1 MAGTRRAG
9 TPQHTVTVDLA
20 PLETL
25 FKALADGTR
34 LRILGLLL
42 GGEVCVCDLH
52 ETLGIPQAK
61 ASRHLAYLRR
71 SGLVATRRDGLWVR
85 YRLAAPDDRVLRMIL
100 DAIGHGLGH
109 LPVVEHDRSRLEKKT
124 GCCATSRVANAL
136 GFSCC
141 ARPERPEE

>member
-1 MAGTRRAG
+1 MKHAVTS
-9 TPQHTVTVDLA
+9 QDTVAVGLA

-25 FKALADGTR
+25 FKALADQTR

-42 GGEVCVCDLH
+42 GGEVCVCDIH

-71 SGLVATRRDGLWVR
+71 SGLVTARREGLWVH
-85 YRLAAPDDRVLRMIL
+85 YRLAAPGDRVLQMIL

-109 LPVVEHDRSRLEKKT
+109 LPAVERDRGRLEEKT
-124 GCCATSRVANAL
+124 GCCATSRIAGAL

-141 ARPERPEE
+141 APPERPAK